1 MIRLKNMADLRG
13 IWRSGQI
20 ACALHDEI
28 TPLVKPGTS
37 SAELN
42 SFAEQF
48 IAKHGAL
55 SAFLHTASVKWTWL
69 FQKPATMVWPEQ
81 SITRASG
88 GIWTSPARPTVVMT
102 PADVTMME
110 SEIGVASGEA

>member
-1 MIRLKNMADLRG
+1 MGPGISSALTRRRSASESRGLEPRL
-13 IWRSGQI
+13 
-20 ACALHDEI
+20 H
-28 TPLVKPGTS
+28 TVVKPHCVSISCICEISG
-37 SAELN
+37 A
-42 SFAEQF
+42 A
-48 IAKHGAL
+48 GAL

-88 GIWTSPARPTVVMT
+88 GIWTSPARPTAVMT
-102 PADVTMME
+102 PADVTMTE